1 MKASFEN
8 NDVLLC
14 AETSNSMPAYPMQF
28 HTHTEIIYVMS
39 GQVTMTI
46 DGVKR
51 TLTSGQLS
59 ICFPYSVHE
68 YEESKNAKILLVLFS
83 AGATGA
89 FEQDL
94 LAKKPVTPYLENGAG
109 LYDTLCKIIEFKKK
123 GEGYEKNA
131 LAYLSAAVGEILS
144 ELDLYDIESTD
155 TGTIQKI
162 LIYCS
167 ENFRESDMCLEK
179 VAESLYISKSYI
191 SKIFA
196 KKLKCNFREYIN
208 SLRVS
213 EAKTQLKETDLK
225 IIDIMENCGFK
236 NQSSFNRVFFEE
248 CDITPREYRK
258 GKQKQV

>member
-14 AETSNSMPAYPMQF
+14 AESGKGMPGYPMQF
-28 HTHTEIIYVMS
+28 HTHAEIIYVMS
-39 GQVTMTI
+39 GQVGMTV

-51 TLTSGQLS
+51 TLTEGQLS
-59 ICFPYSVHE
+59 ICFPYSMHE
-68 YEESKNAKILLVLFS
+68 YEKSEDAKILLVLFS
-83 AGATGA
+83 AGATGI

-94 LAKKPVTPYLENGAG
+94 LTKKPVVPYIDDATG
-109 LYDTLCKIIEFKKK
+109 LHDVLCKIVEFKEK
-123 GEGYEKNA
+123 GGNSEKIA
-131 LAYLSAAVGEILS
+131 MAYLAAAAGEILS
-144 ELDLYDIESTD
+144 ELSLYDIESTD

-179 VAESLYISKSYI
+179 VAENLYISKSYI

-208 SLRVS
+208 SLRVN
-213 EAKTQLKETDLK
+213 EARSQLEGTDFK

-236 NQSSFNRVFFEE
+236 NQSSFNRVFSEE
-248 CDITPREYRK
+248 CKMTPREYRK
-258 GKQKQV
+258 VKKKM

>member
-14 AETSNSMPAYPMQF
+14 AESGKSMPGYPMQF
-28 HTHTEIIYVMS
+28 HTHSEIIYIIS

-51 TLTSGQLS
+51 TLTEGQLS
-59 ICFPYSVHE
+59 ICFPYSMHE
-68 YEESKNAKILLVLFS
+68 YEKSTGAKILLVLFD
-83 AGATGA
+83 AGATGM

-94 LAKKPVTPYLENGAG
+94 LTKKPVTPYACDATG
-109 LYDTLCKIIEFKKK
+109 LYNVLCKIIEFKEK

-131 LAYLSAAVGEILS
+131 MAYLSAVTGEILS
-144 ELDLYDIESTD
+144 KLELYDIESTD

-167 ENFRESDMCLEK
+167 EHFCESDICLDK
-179 VAESLYISKSYI
+179 VAENLFISKSYI

-208 SLRVS
+208 SLRVN
-213 EAKTQLKETDLK
+213 EAKAQLSETDLK

-248 CDITPREYRK
+248 CGVTPREYRK
-258 GKQKQV
+258 QKKL